1 MARNFASLAFS
12 DEAKSLQEKYGSRR
26 GYERMERQ
34 SIVDGLTE
42 NEVDFI
48 SKRDSFY
55 MATIGVNGFPYIQHR
70 GGPKGFVKVIDAN
83 TIGFLEFSGNK
94 QFITVGNLATHTNVS
109 LIMMDYPARTRLKIY
124 ARAKIIDL
132 DTEPELLKLLT
143 LEEYPARPERMIV
156 LHIEAYD
163 WNCPQHISAR
173 FTVEE
178 IEEVLAPTRKYIE
191 KLELELKQ
199 YKEKQSGESNITH
212 AG

>member
-12 DEAKSLQEKYGSRR
+12 DEAKSFQEKYGSRK

-48 SKRDSFY
+48 GKRDSFY
-55 MATIGVNGFPYIQHR
+55 MASIGVNGFPYIQHR

-83 TIGFLEFSGNK
+83 TIGFLDFSGNK
-94 QFITVGNLATHTNVS
+94 QFITLGNLATHTNVS

-143 LEEYPARPERMIV
+143 LDEYPARPERMIV

-191 KLELELKQ
+191 KLELELNQ
-199 YKEKQSGESNITH
+199 YKEKQGGESNITH

>member
-55 MATIGVNGFPYIQHR
+55 MASIGVNGFPYIQHR

-143 LEEYPARPERMIV
+143 LDEYPARPERMIV

>member
-12 DEAKSLQEKYGSRR
+12 DEAKSFQEKYGSRK

-34 SIVDGLTE
+34 SIVNGLTE
-42 NEVDFI
+42 YEVDFI
-48 SKRDSFY
+48 GKRDSFY
-55 MATIGVNGFPYIQHR
+55 MASIGVNGFPYIQHR

-83 TIGFLEFSGNK
+83 TIGFLDFSGNK
-94 QFITVGNLATHTNVS
+94 QFITLGNLATHTNVS

-143 LEEYPARPERMIV
+143 LDEYPARPERMIV

-199 YKEKQSGESNITH
+199 YKEKQGGESNITH